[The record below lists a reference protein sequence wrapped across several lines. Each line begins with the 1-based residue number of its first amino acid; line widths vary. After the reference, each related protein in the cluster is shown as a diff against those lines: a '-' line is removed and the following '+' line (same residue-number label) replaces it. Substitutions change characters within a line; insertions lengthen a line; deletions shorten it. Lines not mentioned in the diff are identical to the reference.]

1 MPRKNT
7 KKEEIVTTP
16 EAAPV
21 EPVKAPRARKAAA
34 PKTAKPKVSA
44 ATHKAA
50 PRKRAV
56 AVPAVEPVA
65 LIPFEEEVRAVAYGY
80 FVERGYTPGDAT
92 ADWFRAEAEV
102 RARRE
107 SR

>member
-50 PRKRAV
+50 PRKRA
-56 AVPAVEPVA
+56 AMPEPVA